1 MTDLRDALVD
11 IGKQNDNKIK
21 INKELTKESI
31 IYAANTSNSLAR
43 AVHIDD
49 VETSDHKAF
58 NNLNGLKIS
67 AMIEKE
73 LVVDE
78 GGTLYVNSTKFTHRT
93 IETPDER
100 GMFAAIYCKKN
111 SRGEFVMNVSEGI
124 HAMSIASMLANR
136 NKLG

>member
-1 MTDLRDALVD
+1 MEDLKDALVD
-11 IGKQNDNKIK
+11 IGKQNGDKIK

-31 IYAANTSNSLAR
+31 IYSANTSNSLAR
-43 AVHIDD
+43 AVVIDD
-49 VETSDHKAF
+49 VETSDLKAF

-67 AMIEKE
+67 AMMDKN

-93 IETPDER
+93 IESDDER
-100 GMFAAIYCKKN
+100 GMFGAIYCLRNRK
-111 SRGEFVMNVSEGI
+111 GEFLVNVSEGI
-124 HAMSIASMLANR
+124 RAMSIASMLANR